1 MKLVSDVSIEFSILK
16 SLMEN
21 YYIKIILSL

>member
-1 MKLVSDVSIEFSILK
+1 MKLVSDVNIEFSILK